1 MSSQRC
7 DLAPGEQV
15 RDGTSGTV
23 PGVSSCRSRPSSSAS
38 SRGSYLMSCTLDSRM
53 SISSF
58 KSCTAR
64 KKTSAFTEHS
74 LCLWDQKDK
83 NRP

>member
-1 MSSQRC
+1 MWLGPRE
-7 DLAPGEQV
+7 PW
-15 RDGTSGTV
+15 V

-58 KSCTAR
+58 KSCTAA
-64 KKTSAFTEHS
+64 KKHLQTAPFDVGSKGQE
-74 LCLWDQKDK
+74 Q
-83 NRP
+83 P